1 MAKILIIDD
10 DIQFRKMLRQVLERA
25 GYEVSEAE
33 DGNEGTRVYE
43 TEPIDL
49 VITDLIMPKK
59 EGIETISELKKKYP
73 YIKIIAISGGGR
85 VGPESYLTFAE
96 KLGALYTFSK
106 PLDRDK
112 VLEAVHELMDGV
124 E

>member
-25 GYEVSEAE
+25 GYEVSEAS
-33 DGNEGTRVYE
+33 DGNEGTMTYE
-43 TEPIDL
+43 SESVDI

-59 EGIETISELKKKYP
+59 EGIETISELKKNYP
-73 YIKIIAISGGGR
+73 EIKIIAISGGGR

-96 KLGALYTFSK
+96 KLGARYTFSK
-106 PLDRDK
+106 PLDRTK
-112 VLEAVHELMDGV
+112 MLEAVHELLNSED
-124 E
+124 

>member
-10 DIQFRKMLRQVLERA
+10 DVQFRKMLSQVLKRA
-25 GYEVSEAE
+25 GYEISEAE
-33 DGNEGTRVYE
+33 DGNEGTRIYE

-73 YIKIIAISGGGR
+73 DIKIIAISGGGR

-112 VLEAVHELMDGV
+112 VLEAVHELIS